1 LESTVHG
8 TIESGFR
15 VELKR
20 LDELAAFAPELR
32 DLTARAVA
40 PNAFYEPAFMAAS
53 APVFGPGVM
62 AGLVWRRAMP
72 RQLIGFFPVAIEQR
86 RYGLRMPMLVGWTHP
101 YGPLGAPLIDRD
113 CADAAVVAWFDHVAT
128 DPTLPKLMLMPYLPA
143 EGAIAQAFDAA
154 LVHRDGR
161 SEHFALHRRALLAP
175 AGDRAAYL
183 DDAIPHKKRKELRRL
198 RKRLA
203 DTGALTSTTTGDPAV
218 LTAALVD
225 FLALEASGWK
235 GRAGTA
241 AKGNDAIRCFVIE
254 AVSALAA
261 EGKASVSRLALD
273 GRAIAAIVTLRSGD
287 EAWCWKIA
295 YDEAYSRSSPGVQLL
310 LDVTERMLSDTSIA
324 CADSC
329 ATADHPM
336 IDHIW
341 RERLA
346 LSDRLMCIAKCDP
359 TLFSHLCKMEQ
370 LRRSAIDK
378 LKWLRGLLRR
388 A

>member
-1 LESTVHG
+1 MHG

-15 VELKR
+15 VELRR

-32 DLTARAVA
+32 DLTVRATA

-53 APVFGPGVM
+53 APVFGRGAI

-72 RQLIGFFPVAIEQR
+72 RQLIGFFPVAIEHR

-101 YGPLGAPLIDRD
+101 YGPLGTPLIDRD
-113 CADAAVVAWFDHVAT
+113 CADAAVIAWLDHIAA
-128 DPTLPKLMLMPYLPA
+128 DPAMPKLMLMPYLPA
-143 EGAIAQAFDAA
+143 EGDIARAFDAA
-154 LVHRDGR
+154 LAHRDGR
-161 SEHFALHRRALLAP
+161 SEQFAFHRRALLAP
-175 AGDRAAYL
+175 AGDRAGYL
-183 DDAIPHKKRKELRRL
+183 DQAMAPKKRKELRRQ

-203 DTGALTSTTTGDPAV
+203 DMGGLTSTTTDAPAA
-218 LTAALVD
+218 LTAALLD

-241 AKGNDAIRCFVIE
+241 AKGNNAVRCFVVE

-273 GRAIAAIVTLRSGD
+273 GRAIATIVTLRSGD

-295 YDEAYSRSSPGVQLL
+295 YDEAYSRASPGVQLL
-310 LDVTERMLSDTSIA
+310 IDVTEAMLADPGIA
-324 CADSC
+324 RADSC

-346 LSDRLMCIAKCDP
+346 LSDRLMCVAKCDP
-359 TLFSHLCKMEQ
+359 TLFAHLCRMES
-370 LRRSAIDK
+370 LRRSTIAK
-378 LKWLRGLLRR
+378 LKWLRSLLRR
-388 A
+388 G